1 MLKPRLLLKPTQQTT
16 RLYLTLGG
24 NELLRAVLPAVL
36 PAPGTWMHPRSAPIL
51 LEGLALWL
59 QRPLSAVLYAA
70 DGDDSS
76 ALGLSDG
83 FGFGYETVHYEVEV
97 VDRSRRGR
105 RLGSFADLRQL
116 QLRGA
121 L

>member
-1 MLKPRLLLKPTQQTT
+1 MLKPQLLLKPTRETT

-24 NELLRAVLPAVL
+24 RELLRAVLP
-36 PAPGTWMHPRSAPIL
+36 PPGPCLHPRSAPSL

-59 QRPLSAVLYAA
+59 QHPLSVVLCAA
-70 DGDDSS
+70 EGDASS

-83 FGFGYETVHYEVEV
+83 FGFGYETVHYDVEV
-97 VDRSRRGR
+97 VDPTQRCRG
-105 RLGSFADLRQL
+105 LGSFSDLRRLQL

-121 L
+121 R